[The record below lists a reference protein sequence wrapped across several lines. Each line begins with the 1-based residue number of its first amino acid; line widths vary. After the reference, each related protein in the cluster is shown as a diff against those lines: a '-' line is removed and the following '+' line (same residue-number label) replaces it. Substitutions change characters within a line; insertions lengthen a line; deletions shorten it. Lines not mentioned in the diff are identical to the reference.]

1 MKDST
6 RLGGHSFRRTWR
18 FSPMPDGRPQPVG
31 WTIMKTL
38 MDALKSDEY
47 KDRLNIKLNSA
58 VKGFLGSEENGVLGV
73 LSESSGEMEEI
84 RADAVVLASGG
95 YCAGGDILLKY
106 AGENAKFPTTNGPW
120 ATGDGI
126 TFGMEFGAAARD
138 LEHVQVHPTSFVNK
152 SDPFATTNF
161 LAPESLR
168 GTGGIL
174 VNGEGRRFVNELAP
188 RDVVTNAILKNGFSL
203 GTLLAEAKND
213 QGAEDRKGAW
223 LVLSSEMV
231 DSFGAASAGF
241 YASKGLFSR
250 FGSVHEA
257 VKELEELSL
266 EGLEQTIEEYVF
278 SWKSGNPD
286 TFGKD
291 YYPSAGTLK
300 DTAEYWIA
308 LITPALHYSMG
319 GLRISPSAEILRKNG
334 ESGSSFSA
342 IPGLFGAGE
351 VTGGMHGANR
361 LAGNSLLECVVMG
374 RIAGERASSVSLK
387 QLPPLVINQWT
398 ESRVRSM
405 DSNNYHGYQT
415 TYLELPSALHEVDAP
430 AGQRFEIRSQKHP
443 SIVVPNLAA
452 GVHGVIALLIP
463 KRYPGIYPGAKV
475 DILLVEDSHSGA
487 SEATVNGPSVTI
499 VASEDKAF
507 DVLQM
512 LRRSAENLRA
522 VFFFLLED
530 AVVPDHSLLPDAQF
544 STIRV
549 DSIAQLL
556 AHLSNRGPDEEVI
569 VTVNADTRR
578 VLEGKIERENVF
590 YVEYPEKKACGFG

>member
-1 MKDST
+1 
-6 RLGGHSFRRTWR
+6 
-18 FSPMPDGRPQPVG
+18 
-31 WTIMKTL
+31 
-38 MDALKSDEY
+38 
-47 KDRLNIKLNSA
+47 
-58 VKGFLGSEENGVLGV
+58 
-73 LSESSGEMEEI
+73 
-84 RADAVVLASGG
+84 
-95 YCAGGDILLKY
+95 
-106 AGENAKFPTTNGPW
+106 
-120 ATGDGI
+120 
-126 TFGMEFGAAARD
+126 
-138 LEHVQVHPTSFVNK
+138 
-152 SDPFATTNF
+152 
-161 LAPESLR
+161 
-168 GTGGIL
+168 
-174 VNGEGRRFVNELAP
+174 
-188 RDVVTNAILKNGFSL
+188 
-203 GTLLAEAKND
+203 
-213 QGAEDRKGAW
+213 
-223 LVLSSEMV
+223 MV

-415 TYLELPSALHEVDAP
+415 TYLELPSALHEV
-430 AGQRFEIRSQKHP
+430 SQHFYAEP
-443 SIVVPNLAA
+443 LSC
-452 GVHGVIALLIP
+452 
-463 KRYPGIYPGAKV
+463 
-475 DILLVEDSHSGA
+475 
-487 SEATVNGPSVTI
+487 
-499 VASEDKAF
+499 
-507 DVLQM
+507 
-512 LRRSAENLRA
+512 LR
-522 VFFFLLED
+522 
-530 AVVPDHSLLPDAQF
+530 
-544 STIRV
+544 
-549 DSIAQLL
+549 
-556 AHLSNRGPDEEVI
+556 
-569 VTVNADTRR
+569 
-578 VLEGKIERENVF
+578 
-590 YVEYPEKKACGFG
+590 C